1 MNSQGQGDTDGGRE
15 KQKETDGQMG
25 VNTEERIRKG
35 TTALERKGEKK
46 GERMSQRDKEKL
58 SGRKRKTGKDRPRY
72 QDREGAGKR
81 EKY

>member
-15 KQKETDGQMG
+15 KQTEADGQMG
-25 VNTEERIRKG
+25 GKHRREDQKG
-35 TTALERKGEKK
+35 YDSIRKGEKK
-46 GERMSQRDKEKL
+46 GERVNQRDKEKL